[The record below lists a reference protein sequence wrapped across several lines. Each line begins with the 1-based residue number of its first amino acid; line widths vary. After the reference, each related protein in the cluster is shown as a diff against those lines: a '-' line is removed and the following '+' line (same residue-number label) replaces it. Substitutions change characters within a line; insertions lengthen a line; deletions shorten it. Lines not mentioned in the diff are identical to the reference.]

1 MADRD
6 LTVYRSFRPEVIQHC
21 RGAQDAIA
29 TWGEQMKAFLD
40 ESGMGKRTVWTDDL
54 TGSIVG
60 LDHDGESVP
69 DGWRVDRRTGY
80 LKPRLATKTGK
91 AIAAKLVGLRKPDP
105 SVGLPG
111 MPGECFVGLA
121 LATCG
126 LRLMKGA
133 LYATWSTPIPVDR
146 VDLTIWQ
153 PVKLSEYYA
162 VVELEEAERG

>member
-1 MADRD
+1 MSDRD

-21 RGAQDAIA
+21 RDAQDAVA
-29 TWGEQMKAFLD
+29 AWGERLKAALT
-40 ESGMGKRTVWTDDL
+40 ELGMGKRTVWTNDL
-54 TGSIVG
+54 TGWIVG
-60 LDHDGESVP
+60 LDHDGDNVP
-69 DGWRVDRRTGY
+69 DGWRVDRPTGY

-91 AIAAKLVGLRKPDP
+91 AIATKLDGLSKPDP
-105 SVGLPG
+105 GVGLPG
-111 MPGECFVGLA
+111 MPGECFVGLG

-133 LYATWSTPIPVDR
+133 LYATWSVPIPVDR

-162 VVELEEAERG
+162 VLELEGDDG